1 LVGKIVAVEG
11 VEGSGRT
18 LHAEGIRTYL
28 EEQGYGVIT
37 FGLGMSKL
45 LGEAIARKKRDVVFQ
60 RRTLFLAYVTDLAD
74 QVENLVKPAVE
85 SGFVALADGYVLTL
99 MAWGLT
105 RGLERNWMEGVLRAL
120 PRPELTLALIAPP
133 EEIMKRIIRK
143 KGVLDPLSSGV
154 DLCVNGDLYQGFR
167 QYLERYLNN
176 MRSLASDKG
185 GVTVDTGRDFKV
197 VQEEINSLVGGDLSE
212 A

>member
-1 LVGKIVAVEG
+1 MTGKILALEG

-18 LHAEGIRTYL
+18 MHAESIKRYL
-28 EEQGYGVIT
+28 EEEGFGVVT

-45 LGEAIARKKRDVVFQ
+45 LGEAISRKKRDVVFQ

-74 QVENLVKPAVE
+74 QLDNVVKPAVD
-85 SGFVALADGYVLTL
+85 SGFVAVADGYVLTL

-105 RGLERNWMEGVLRAL
+105 RGLEREWMEGVLEVL
-120 PRPELTLALIAPP
+120 PRAELTLALVAPP
-133 EEIMKRIIRK
+133 DEIVRRIIRK

-167 QYLERYLNN
+167 QYLERYQEN
-176 MRSLASDKG
+176 MRDLARFRG
-185 GVTVDTGRDFKV
+185 ARVVDTGRELSQ
-197 VQEEINSLVGGDLSE
+197 VQRELLSVVGGE
-212 A
+212 MGET